1 MRRFAI
7 GLPASAPT
15 VRHAPSR
22 FLRLLLS
29 LTVAA
34 AATAT
39 HPPGLGRGERSGSA
53 GDARKESLVHG
64 TSADPDT
71 YISTDRGP
79 RALPPRGR
87 QAGPRRSWSARATTR
102 A

>member
-1 MRRFAI
+1 MRRFVI

-29 LTVAA
+29 LTVVA
-34 AATAT
+34 AATALAT
-39 HPPGLGRGERSGSA
+39 PTAWGAEKDPGAA

-64 TSADPDT
+64 KPADPDT
-71 YISTDRGP
+71 YISTTAGP
-79 RALPPRGR
+79 GR
-87 QAGPRRSWSARATTR
+87 FPLVAAGRPRRSWSARTTTR
-102 A
+102 G